1 MLNQQNLDIIESNW
15 DSSTGDARQEIVLI
29 GMKMDELDII
39 DKFNHCLLNDEEMVQ
54 GPESWQ
60 LTSNPFSE
68 WADLIA

>member
-1 MLNQQNLDIIESNW
+1 
-15 DSSTGDARQEIVLI
+15 
-29 GMKMDELDII
+29 MKMDELDII

-60 LTSNPFSE
+60 LMNNPFSD